1 MTYRHDSPTRAW
13 VRAGLVGLA
22 VYGVLV
28 AVATW
33 RPQPDQETEPLAW
46 ARFVS
51 STQYAVEHVASNVVG
66 GVLVVLGTFAL
77 GSVLALGPGA
87 RWGLTGMVLVVV
99 ANVLFLVPGGLST
112 FATPAIGEAYL
123 AGRREVM
130 EIEFSPVLDA
140 VLVLGLLCALV
151 GNLALSIAMWRS
163 GTVPRG
169 AALLWAASAVVFY
182 LLGAALGMATTGASL
197 LTQPL
202 GGLLLAVAAAWVALA
217 VTGRQHTPSRPGDD
231 TTLRT
236 DDGGAAG
243 RSEAPG
249 SAT

>member
-1 MTYRHDSPTRAW
+1 MALTSSVDSPARSW
-13 VRAGLVGLA
+13 VLAGLIGLS

-28 AVATW
+28 AVGTW
-33 RPQPDQETEPLAW
+33 RPQPDQDADPLAW

-51 STQYAVEHVASNVVG
+51 STQYAVEHVLSNVVG
-66 GVLVVLGTFAL
+66 GVLVVLGTVAL
-77 GSVLALGPGA
+77 GACLASGRSA
-87 RWGLTGMVLVVV
+87 RWGLSGMVLVVV

-112 FATPAIGEAYL
+112 FTTPAIGEAYV
-123 AGRREVM
+123 GGNREVM
-130 EIEFSPVLDA
+130 LLEFSPVLDV

-151 GNLALSIAMWRS
+151 GNLVLSVAMWRS
-163 GTVPRG
+163 ETVPRG

-202 GGLLLAVAAAWVALA
+202 GGLLLAVAAAWVARA
-217 VTGRQHTPSRPGDD
+217 VAGAR
-231 TTLRT
+231 
-236 DDGGAAG
+236 GGPEEGPATADSAAVR

>member
-1 MTYRHDSPTRAW
+1 MTGDVDNPVRPW
-13 VRAGLVGLA
+13 LRAGLVGLA
-22 VYGVLV
+22 VYGALV

-33 RPQPDQETEPLAW
+33 RPQPDPDEDPLAW
-46 ARFVS
+46 AEFVS
-51 STQYAVEHVASNVVG
+51 STQYAVEHLASNVVG

-77 GSVLALGPGA
+77 GASLSSGRGA

-112 FATPAIGEAYL
+112 FATPAIGDAYV
-123 AGRREVM
+123 AGHREVM
-130 EIEFSPVLDA
+130 EIDFSPVLDA

-151 GNLALSIAMWRS
+151 GNLLMSVAMWRS
-163 GTVPRG
+163 AWVPRG

-182 LLGAALGMATTGASL
+182 LLGAALGLATTGASL

-202 GGLLLAVAAAWVALA
+202 GGALLAVAAAWVAVA
-217 VTGRQHTPSRPGDD
+217 VTRADSGTGERSTGDESA
-231 TTLRT
+231 
-236 DDGGAAG
+236 GAAR

-249 SAT
+249 SPT